1 MSKNYTLLS
10 NGNKL
15 WHKLNPQ
22 QEARAYRAMGG
33 CKSVHKIKS
42 EVDPVDPFAP
52 VEKQSL
58 SQDLPQEE

>member
-33 CKSVHKIKS
+33 CKSIHKTKS
-42 EVDPVDPFAP
+42 PTDPPEP

-58 SQDLPQEE
+58 SQDPPQEE